1 MPRREVPGTYTPH
14 PGPRKPLTIRVFAA
28 RSAGRGGTRD
38 HPLAGTLGSTKSDDR
53 REVGAMTDE
62 RAKSSGER
70 RSAFR
75 LVVAGLIVVAVLA
88 FLLQNQGTVRFEWMT
103 FGIEMP
109 LWGLALVFFALGI
122 ALGWLLHVRRARAK
136 SVKA

>member
-1 MPRREVPGTYTPH
+1 VAGTYTPD

-28 RSAGRGGTRD
+28 RSEGRGGTRD
-38 HPLAGTLGSTKSDDR
+38 HPLSGTLGSTKSDDR

-62 RAKSSGER
+62 RQKSSGES

-88 FLLQNQGTVRFEWMT
+88 FLLQNQGPVRFEWLT
-103 FGIEMP
+103 FGFEMP
-109 LWGLALVFFALGI
+109 LWGLALVFFALGV

-136 SVKA
+136 SVKR